1 MHSRMDKYSAEYSS
15 YKSRT
20 QKNKDLYESV
30 RNSNLSEFDVNS
42 NVSVIDNNAKTVSI
56 SHVTELLDDIYRDG
70 TPRRKSIDVSEIPTT
85 EIVKEDIIDTREY
98 DINAI
103 LEKAKMGKNV
113 DYNRERLKKVRDAE
127 KDILTNLDISRKIN
141 EENEY
146 KAKRKQ
152 EEQELTDLINTITQ
166 IEKINKDKFNK
177 ESEDSLDLLSDLSD
191 DSVDI
196 DDDKI
201 EAQVVDNNKLDEETI
216 KQRIMQELIE
226 KEPEKKEQIEEK
238 LDPAEEKIERT
249 LSKLNIDMDKYEDFS
264 DISKKDT
271 VSFII
276 KILIFVI
283 ILALIVGAVFILNNI
298 LGLGLFG

>member
-1 MHSRMDKYSAEYSS
+1 MQSRMDKYNAENSTYR
-15 YKSRT
+15 SRT
-20 QKNKDLYESV
+20 QKNRDLYESV
-30 RNSNLSEFDVNS
+30 RNSNLSAFDVNS
-42 NVSVIDNNAKTVSI
+42 NVSVIEDNAKTVSI
-56 SHVTELLDDIYRDG
+56 SHVNELLDDIYKDN
-70 TPRRKSIDVSEIPTT
+70 TPRRKSIDISEIPTT

-103 LEKAKMGKNV
+103 LEKARMGKNV
-113 DYNRERLKKVRDAE
+113 DYNRERLKKVREAE

-146 KAKRKQ
+146 KAKRQK

-166 IEKINKDKFNK
+166 IEKINKDKYDK
-177 ESEDSLDLLSDLSD
+177 ESSESLDLLLDLAD
-191 DSVDI
+191 DNPEEAN
-196 DDDKI
+196 DKI
-201 EAQVVDNNKLDEETI
+201 TAQSENVLDEETI

-226 KEPEKKEQIEEK
+226 KEPEKKEEIEKTLESS
-238 LDPAEEKIERT
+238 DEKIERT

-264 DISKKDT
+264 DVSKKDT

-276 KILIFVI
+276 KIIIFMI
-283 ILALIVGAVFILNNI
+283 IIALIIGAVFILNNI

>member
-1 MHSRMDKYSAEYSS
+1 MDKYNAENSTYR
-15 YKSRT
+15 SRT
-20 QKNKDLYESV
+20 QKNRDLYESV
-30 RNSNLSEFDVNS
+30 RNSNLSAFDVNS
-42 NVSVIDNNAKTVSI
+42 NVSVIEDNAKTVSI
-56 SHVTELLDDIYRDG
+56 SHVNELLDDIYKDN
-70 TPRRKSIDVSEIPTT
+70 TPRRKSIDISEIPTT

-103 LEKAKMGKNV
+103 LEKARIGKNV
-113 DYNRERLKKVRDAE
+113 DYNRERLKKVREAE

-146 KAKRKQ
+146 KAKRQK

-166 IEKINKDKFNK
+166 IEKINKDKYDK
-177 ESEDSLDLLSDLSD
+177 ESSESLDLLSDLAD
-191 DSVDI
+191 DNTEEAN
-196 DDDKI
+196 DKI
-201 EAQVVDNNKLDEETI
+201 TAQSENVLDEETI

-226 KEPEKKEQIEEK
+226 KEPEKKEEIEKTLESS
-238 LDPAEEKIERT
+238 DEKIERT

-264 DISKKDT
+264 DVSKKDT

-276 KILIFVI
+276 KIIIFMI
-283 ILALIVGAVFILNNI
+283 IIALIIGAVFILNNI

>member
-1 MHSRMDKYSAEYSS
+1 MDKYNAENSTYR
-15 YKSRT
+15 SRT
-20 QKNKDLYESV
+20 QKNRDLYESV
-30 RNSNLSEFDVNS
+30 RNSNLSAFDVNS
-42 NVSVIDNNAKTVSI
+42 NVSVIEDNAKTVSI
-56 SHVTELLDDIYRDG
+56 SHVNELLDDIYKDN
-70 TPRRKSIDVSEIPTT
+70 TPRRKSIDISEIPTT

-103 LEKAKMGKNV
+103 LEKARIGKNV
-113 DYNRERLKKVRDAE
+113 DYNRERLKKVREAE

-146 KAKRKQ
+146 KAKRQK

-166 IEKINKDKFNK
+166 IEKINKDKYDK
-177 ESEDSLDLLSDLSD
+177 ESSESLDLLLDLAD
-191 DSVDI
+191 DNTEEAN
-196 DDDKI
+196 DKI
-201 EAQVVDNNKLDEETI
+201 TAQSENVLDEETI

-226 KEPEKKEQIEEK
+226 KEPEKKEEIEKTLESS
-238 LDPAEEKIERT
+238 DEKIERT

-264 DISKKDT
+264 DVSKKDT

-276 KILIFVI
+276 KIIIFMI
-283 ILALIVGAVFILNNI
+283 IIALIIGAVFILNNI